1 MNERICLALIGASS
15 ILALASSSVLA
26 QAPVVKGDRMSSH
39 GATDGPR
46 LRTAPVRL
54 RERSLEQGD
63 RYYGWRPDA
72 EVDRASSPW
81 AGGAVQ

>member
-1 MNERICLALIGASS
+1 
-15 ILALASSSVLA
+15 LASSSVFA
-26 QAPVVKGDRMSSH
+26 QGPAVKGDRMTSH
-39 GATDGPR
+39 GAADAPR

-54 RERSLEQGD
+54 RERSPEQVD
-63 RYYGWRPDA
+63 RYYGWSPNT

>member
-1 MNERICLALIGASS
+1 MNKRICLALIGASS

-26 QAPVVKGDRMSSH
+26 QAPAIKGDRMSSH
-39 GATDGPR
+39 GAMDGPR
-46 LRTAPVRL
+46 LGAAPVRL
-54 RERSLEQGD
+54 RERSPEQAD
-63 RYYGWRPDA
+63 RYYGWGPNA

>member
-1 MNERICLALIGASS
+1 MNKRICLASIGASS
-15 ILALASSSVLA
+15 ILALASSSVHA
-26 QAPVVKGDRMSSH
+26 QAPAVKGDRMSSH
-39 GATDGPR
+39 GAMDGPI

-54 RERSLEQGD
+54 RERSPEQVD
-63 RYYGWRPDA
+63 RYHGWSPNT